1 MACRCQ
7 CTVCSAAD
15 IWGVLLNTIPLK
27 NQHSSANGAWLVS
40 AYVPFLAILCSFSL
54 WSCLQLQ
61 WRPAA
66 GLIALLLHYKKEPL
80 GREKSS
86 HKFGLKLSMPSK
98 KKKKK
103 GGNYFSILR
112 SWGKNPTKRKA
123 SSCPKHQCHRMKYFT
138 ISDDFVLFQYS

>member
-98 KKKKK
+98 KKKKRRK
-103 GGNYFSILR
+103 LFFHLKVL
-112 SWGKNPTKRKA
+112 GKKPNKKKSLQLPQTPV
-123 SSCPKHQCHRMKYFT
+123 SSNEIFHNFR
-138 ISDDFVLFQYS
+138 